1 MPIRRRTRQTAL
13 GLSVENTVGEQGSPS
28 SKLRLRARTVERARA
43 RIDQEWAS
51 AGDLQKGSR
60 SGKMSQTYV
69 GIDVSKDKLDVAVGS
84 EGELFQVTNDDDGH
98 VELLKRLRDV
108 KPALVVLEASGGYE
122 AVAAGVLW
130 NGGLSVAVVNPRQV
144 RDFAKGMGKLAK
156 TDAID
161 ARVLALFGE
170 KVPIEVRAPLD
181 DQARELQAMVLR
193 RRQLIEMLTMEKN
206 RRALISTGRAR
217 KSLDKHIGWLEEAI
231 RRAGSDIDQ
240 AVRQSPMWRETED
253 LFRSVKGIGGV
264 TARTLLAELPELGK
278 LNRKK
283 IAALVGVAPFNRDS
297 GVFKG
302 KRTIQGGRAHI
313 RTVLYM
319 AALTAARCNPV
330 IRPLYQRLIARG
342 KEKKVALVAC
352 IRKLLTILTAMMR
365 DRARFVPTTI
375 HRNSTAIGHA

>member
-1 MPIRRRTRQTAL
+1 M
-13 GLSVENTVGEQGSPS
+13 
-28 SKLRLRARTVERARA
+28 
-43 RIDQEWAS
+43 S
-51 AGDLQKGSR
+51 AQIF
-60 SGKMSQTYV
+60 V

-84 EGELFQVTNDDDGH
+84 EGDLFQVTNDDSGH
-98 VELLKRLRDV
+98 AELLAKLREV

-122 AVAAGVLW
+122 TIVAGALW
-130 NGGLSVAVVNPRQV
+130 NGGLNVAVVNPRQV

-181 DQARELQAMVLR
+181 EQARELQAMVLR

-206 RRALISTGRAR
+206 RRALVPGGQAR
-217 KSLDKHIGWLEEAI
+217 KSLDKHIAWLEEAI
-231 RRAGSDIDQ
+231 RRASTDIDQ
-240 AVRQSPMWRETED
+240 AVRQSPIWRETED

-302 KRTIQGGRAHI
+302 KRTIQGGRAHV

-365 DRARFVPTTI
+365 DRARFAPTAARHLSVATPA
-375 HRNSTAIGHA
+375 S

>member
-1 MPIRRRTRQTAL
+1 
-13 GLSVENTVGEQGSPS
+13 
-28 SKLRLRARTVERARA
+28 
-43 RIDQEWAS
+43 
-51 AGDLQKGSR
+51 
-60 SGKMSQTYV
+60 MSQTYV

-84 EGELFQVTNDDDGH
+84 GGELFQVTNDDDGH

-161 ARVLALFGE
+161 ARVLALFAE

-193 RRQLIEMLTMEKN
+193 RRQLIEMLTMERN
-206 RRALISTGRAR
+206 RRALISAGPAR
-217 KSLDKHIGWLEEAI
+217 KSLDKHIEWLEQAI

-365 DRARFVPTTI
+365 DRARFVPAAI
-375 HRNSTAIGHA
+375 HRNSTAIDHA

>member
-1 MPIRRRTRQTAL
+1 
-13 GLSVENTVGEQGSPS
+13 
-28 SKLRLRARTVERARA
+28 
-43 RIDQEWAS
+43 
-51 AGDLQKGSR
+51 
-60 SGKMSQTYV
+60 MSQTYV

-330 IRPLYQRLIARG
+330 IRPFYQRLIARG

>member
-1 MPIRRRTRQTAL
+1 MPIRRRTRQAAL
-13 GLSVENTVGEQGSPS
+13 GLSVENTVGEKGSPS

-43 RIDQEWAS
+43 RIDQEWAR

-84 EGELFQVTNDDDGH
+84 GGELFQVTNDDDGH

-193 RRQLIEMLTMEKN
+193 RRQLIEMLTMERN
-206 RRALISTGRAR
+206 RRALISAGRPR

-264 TARTLLAELPELGK
+264 TARTLSANVSE
-278 LNRKK
+278 
-283 IAALVGVAPFNRDS
+283 
-297 GVFKG
+297 
-302 KRTIQGGRAHI
+302 
-313 RTVLYM
+313 
-319 AALTAARCNPV
+319 TA
-330 IRPLYQRLIARG
+330 RPLKFTEQGERG
-342 KEKKVALVAC
+342 SHHD
-352 IRKLLTILTAMMR
+352 R
-365 DRARFVPTTI
+365 DRDNVPRRGDRGDREGQATGV
-375 HRNSTAIGHA
+375 HRRVQ